1 MSKKKDLIK
10 YINETHDTF
19 ELGTIVEFKSSKF
32 LDESFTKLENTFSK
46 PVELNSYNHMGQ
58 LGLLSACPGVYRLMY
73 NEQVF
78 YIGSST
84 KDMSNRTNSHK
95 LDIERK
101 DKKFMHVWNSMVVGQ
116 LNPELLTVQYR
127 PTSDYLAPAF
137 EKWLINKY
145 QPVCNRA
152 GTLKTAVT
160 KKNDSDGEKS

>member
-101 DKKFMHVWNSMVVGQ
+101 DKKFADITNGI
-116 LNPELLTVQYR
+116 PEQKGLTVEYR
-127 PTSDYLAPAF
+127 PTTNFIAPAF
-137 EKWLINKY
+137 ELWLINKY
-145 QPVCNRA
+145 QPVCNSS
-152 GTLKTAVT
+152 GTSKTAVK
-160 KKNDSDGEKS
+160 KKNDSGSEKSS